1 MKKII
6 FIVLVLLLLGAAM
19 YSIFSGGDDT
29 LEYVNIK
36 LTDENYAFAVNEEST
51 ELLAGVNAVIKKIK
65 ENGALDKIIEKY
77 SYENEE
83 SYNKQPMGTVNPDR
97 AQLIVATST
106 PFKPFEFSKY
116 ESEKGKV
123 YMGIDI
129 EIAAIIAEELDL
141 ELVIKEYSF
150 SEILSAVANGEAHIA
165 MAGITKTQD
174 RHEGVVFTDT
184 YYSSSQTLIVRADDS
199 TFDSCKTRKDVEEI
213 LSSLG
218 SDVIAGYQSDST
230 GGAYLKGDNA
240 MGYAGFNVTARGYS
254 SAILAAQALVDKEID
269 FVIIDDA
276 PAKIIVNDMNK

>member
-1 MKKII
+1 MKKVL
-6 FIVLVLLLLGAAM
+6 FILLILLVFGAVL

-36 LTDENYAFAVNEEST
+36 LTDENYAFAVNEGNT
-51 ELLAGVNAVIKKIK
+51 ELLANVNAVIKKIK
-65 ENGALDKIIEKY
+65 ENGELDKIIEKY
-77 SYENEE
+77 SSEKEE
-83 SYNKQPMGTVNPDR
+83 DYNKQPMGTVDPSKQ
-97 AQLIVATST
+97 QLVVATNT

-116 ESEKGKV
+116 ESEKGKM

-129 EIAAIIAEELDL
+129 EIAAIIAEELEL
-141 ELVIKEYSF
+141 ELVIKECEFSSIF
-150 SEILSAVANGEAHIA
+150 SEVASGNAHIA
-165 MAGITKTQD
+165 MAGLTKSQD

-230 GGAYLKGDNA
+230 GGAYLKGNPN

-269 FVIIDDA
+269 FVIIDWI
-276 PAKIIVNDMNK
+276 PELY

>member
-6 FIVLVLLLLGAAM
+6 FVLLILLVFGAAM

-51 ELLAGVNAVIKKIK
+51 ELLTGVNSVIKKIK
-65 ENGALDKIIEKY
+65 ENGELDKIIEKY

-83 SYNKQPMGTVNPDR
+83 SYKKQPMGTVNPER

-129 EIAAIIAEELDL
+129 EIASLIARELNL
-141 ELVIKEYSF
+141 ELVIREYDF
-150 SEILSAVANGEAHIA
+150 SELLDAVANGEAHIA
-165 MAGITKTQD
+165 MAGITKAQN

-184 YYSSSQTLIVRADDS
+184 YYSSSQALIVRVDDS
-199 TFDSCKTRKDVEEI
+199 TFDSCKTRKDVEKI

-218 SDVIAGYQSDST
+218 SDTVVGYQSDST
-230 GGAYLKGDNA
+230 GGEYLKGNA
-240 MGYAGFNVTARGYS
+240 QMGFGGFNVTSKGYS
-254 SAILAAQALVDKEID
+254 SAILAAQALINKEID
-269 FVIIDDA
+269 FVIIDYA
-276 PAKIIVNDMNK
+276 PAKIIVSDMNK